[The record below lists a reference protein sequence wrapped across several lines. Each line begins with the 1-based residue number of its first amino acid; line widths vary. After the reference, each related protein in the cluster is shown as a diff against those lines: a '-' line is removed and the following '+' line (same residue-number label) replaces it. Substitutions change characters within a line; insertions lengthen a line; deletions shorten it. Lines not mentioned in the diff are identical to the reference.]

1 MDLGIEKYEIE
12 KRKYEI
18 DHKVFSKLSISVII
32 FIKIGIDENLPTF
45 YHFKLPTI
53 FWSIATYISMWEQ
66 FNSKVLKLVTITFF

>member
-32 FIKIGIDENLPTF
+32 FIKIGIDGKFANILPF
-45 YHFKLPTI
+45 
-53 FWSIATYISMWEQ
+53 
-66 FNSKVLKLVTITFF
+66 